1 MHEPPDIAK
10 YTTRSYQLGEPKFIV
25 IKSKNESS
33 FKTVSPFIIE
43 KSVDFACGGR
53 VDSVKKTRDGG
64 LLIKTKNNT
73 QTTKLLKLTKI
84 GDMEITATEHKTLN
98 FSKGVIYCND
108 LRYIDEETILREL
121 KPQKVI
127 EVKKIM
133 KRQNTNNNTN
143 TNNYSNTNNNNN
155 NTNNN
160 TNNNNNLTETG
171 LIIITFETH
180 QLPEILRVGYE
191 SFRVRN
197 YIPLPM
203 RCRKCLRFGHP
214 APICKS
220 TEKCLN
226 CSDEKHTSEGELCK
240 NDKKC
245 LNCANNPEIDSQH
258 SRLDRKCPTFLKQQE
273 LTAIKTTEKVDHR
286 TALGIY
292 FERHGYKTRNSYANT
307 LTNTTTTIGTRSPNT
322 LTSTSS
328 NAQTTSTSCDHNQA
342 NTPTSSASIKTTPAP
357 ENTLQNHNQHDQD
370 DTEDMETDNMN
381 PTKITTAYR
390 SQLTKELK
398 LKLFPKDK
406 SNPLCTN
413 FKPTKSKAKSSN
425 KNKHTTNS
433 DSESV

>member
-1 MHEPPDIAK
+1 
-10 YTTRSYQLGEPKFIV
+10 
-25 IKSKNESS
+25 
-33 FKTVSPFIIE
+33 
-43 KSVDFACGGR
+43 
-53 VDSVKKTRDGG
+53 
-64 LLIKTKNNT
+64 
-73 QTTKLLKLTKI
+73 
-84 GDMEITATEHKTLN
+84 MEITATEHKTLN

-108 LRYIDEETILREL
+108 LRYIDEETILQEL

-143 TNNYSNTNNNNN
+143 NYSNTNNNT
-155 NTNNN
+155 TNNYS
-160 TNNNNNLTETG
+160 LTETG
-171 LIIITFETH
+171 LIIITFETL

-191 SFRVRN
+191 TVRVRN
-197 YIPLPM
+197 YIPLPL

-226 CSDEKHTSEGELCK
+226 CSDEKHTSEKELCK

-245 LNCANNPEIDSQH
+245 LNCVNNPELDSQH
-258 SRLDRKCPTFLKQQE
+258 SPLDRKCPTFCKQQE
-273 LTAIKTTEKVDHR
+273 LTAIKTTEKVDHK

-292 FERHGYKTRNSYANT
+292 FKRHGYKTRNSYANT
-307 LTNTTTTIGTRSPNT
+307 LTNTTTTIRTRSSNT
-322 LTSTSS
+322 LASTSS
-328 NAQTTSTSCDHNQA
+328 NVQTTSTSCDHNRS
-342 NTPTSSASIKTTPAP
+342 NTPTTSSASIKTTLAP
-357 ENTLQNHNQHDQD
+357 KKILQNHNQHDQD
-370 DTEDMETDNMN
+370 DTEAMETDNMN
-381 PTKITTAYR
+381 PTKITTAYG
-390 SQLTKELK
+390 SQLTKDLK
-398 LKLFPKDK
+398 LKIFPKDK

>member
-10 YTTRSYQLGEPKFIV
+10 YTTRSYQLGEPKCIV
-25 IKSKNESS
+25 IKSKNETS
-33 FKTVSPFIIE
+33 FQTVSPFIIE

-53 VDSVKKTRDGG
+53 VESVKKTRDGG

-73 QTTKLLKLTKI
+73 QATKLLKLTKI
-84 GDMEITATEHKTLN
+84 ADMEITATEHKTLN

-108 LRYIDEETILREL
+108 LRYIDEETILQEL

-143 TNNYSNTNNNNN
+143 NYSNTNNNT
-155 NTNNN
+155 TNNYS
-160 TNNNNNLTETG
+160 LTETG
-171 LIIITFETH
+171 LIIITFETL

-191 SFRVRN
+191 TVRVRN
-197 YIPLPM
+197 YIPLPL

-226 CSDEKHTSEGELCK
+226 CSDEKHTSEKELCK

-245 LNCANNPEIDSQH
+245 LNCVNNPELDSQH
-258 SRLDRKCPTFLKQQE
+258 SPLDRKCPTFCKQQE
-273 LTAIKTTEKVDHR
+273 LTAIKTTEKVDHK

-307 LTNTTTTIGTRSPNT
+307 LKNTTAAIRTRS
-322 LTSTSS
+322 
-328 NAQTTSTSCDHNQA
+328 
-342 NTPTSSASIKTTPAP
+342 
-357 ENTLQNHNQHDQD
+357 
-370 DTEDMETDNMN
+370 
-381 PTKITTAYR
+381 
-390 SQLTKELK
+390 
-398 LKLFPKDK
+398 
-406 SNPLCTN
+406 
-413 FKPTKSKAKSSN
+413 
-425 KNKHTTNS
+425 
-433 DSESV
+433 